1 MAANKFAAMLHSMT
15 AVLVSAVLEWILILL
30 LLLSSTLSYLTER
43 FAAYFGLKPPCS
55 WCSRINRVLQTDKNA
70 HFSRDLLCEDHAR
83 EASKLGYCSNHR
95 RLAESGRLCSDCSP
109 SRLPENAAETTGIS
123 ASIGFFTWVSESAAE
138 NKENCRCSCCD
149 ESLSKKL
156 DLPCLQFKPSWDILH
171 HIWKTRVVNDDR
183 YEEFELS
190 ADQKNGNR
198 AKNGDNLAFHDSD
211 TESFS
216 FGPIVEQDC
225 SISVLNFADEG
236 SGCQKPSF
244 PEDELQQSC
253 KVHLND
259 LQNDACSDT
268 EKEEKRAFLD
278 DLQADADD
286 FKVIVSEPDNFP
298 EHEQQNCFRILNVGA
313 DESSDNIVS
322 VLEEGGDENFTIE
335 QLKSAV
341 KAQEKALNASYA
353 ELEAERNAAAI
364 AASQTMAMISKL
376 QEEKA
381 AMQMEA
387 LQYQRMMEEQSEYDQ
402 EALQILNDLMTK
414 REKEKQELEKELET
428 SRKKVSYY
436 ESRETRRRS
445 KQSPASPPSSP
456 TNELSN
462 RFTCEGKH
470 DNISISNIDSIA
482 RESDTDSLEHISILD
497 KSVIEFEEE
506 RTSILQELKELEDR
520 LLALADENGTLDHPT
535 HHFPEDYDHSLY
547 ESYVHS
553 FLEQNG
559 SSERESLSSTSKNL
573 LPLLDEEAESIE
585 EELEEHSPSVM
596 INSRLAI
603 MEEFGHVYEKL
614 QALEADKEFLKH
626 SISSLKKGDKGIDL
640 LQEILQHLRDLKSV
654 ESAN

>member
-1 MAANKFAAMLHSMT
+1 MAANKFAAMLQRSAHSIT

-30 LLLSSTLSYLTER
+30 LLLSSTLSYFTER

-55 WCSRINRVLQTDKNA
+55 WCSRINRVLQPDRKNA
-70 HFSRDLLCEDHAR
+70 HFCRDLFCEEHAR
-83 EASKLGYCSNHR
+83 EVSELGYCSNHR

-109 SRLPENAAETTGIS
+109 SRLPENAAEKTTGIS

-138 NKENCRCSCCD
+138 NNSCRCSCCD

-171 HIWKTRVVNDDR
+171 QIWKTRVVNDDR

-198 AKNGDNLAFHDSD
+198 AKNGDNLAFPDSD

-225 SISVLNFADEG
+225 SISVSNFPRY
-236 SGCQKPSF
+236 QKPSF
-244 PEDELQQSC
+244 LGRD
-253 KVHLND
+253 K
-259 LQNDACSDT
+259 
-268 EKEEKRAFLD
+268 
-278 DLQADADD
+278 ADAD
-286 FKVIVSEPDNFP
+286 DNFP
-298 EHEQQNCFRILNVGA
+298 EHEQQQNCFRILNVGA
-313 DESSDNIVS
+313 ESSDNIVS
-322 VLEEGGDENFTIE
+322 VLEEGGDENLTIE
-335 QLKSAV
+335 QLKS
-341 KAQEKALNASYA
+341 ALNASYA
-353 ELEAERNAAAI
+353 ELEEERNAAAI

-402 EALQILNDLMTK
+402 EALQILNDLMMK

-428 SRKKVSYY
+428 SQKKVSYY
-436 ESRETRRRS
+436 ESREKTRRRS

-456 TNELSN
+456 TY
-462 RFTCEGKH
+462 EGKH
-470 DNISISNIDSIA
+470 DNISISNVDLIA
-482 RESDTDSLEHISILD
+482 RESDTDSLEHISVLD

-520 LLALADENGTLDHPT
+520 LLALADENGTLE
-535 HHFPEDYDHSLY
+535 HFPEDY

-559 SSERESLSSTSKNL
+559 NSIGSSERESLSSTAKNL

-626 SISSLKKGDKGIDL
+626 SISSLKKGDKGLDL